1 MIYFR
6 CPTRFCSYVVLI
18 LSFFICWAAIS
29 EPAVAAAPSL
39 PAVVAEAAVVMDADT
54 GCVLGSK
61 NSDFKLPMASTT
73 KIVTALLT
81 LEQGQLTDTVALS
94 EEAAQQEGSSMYTS
108 PGETYTVEELLYG
121 LMLNSGNDA
130 AWALA
135 EHMAG
140 DVPAFVQAMN
150 ERVRELG
157 ALNTHFTNP
166 SGLPDP
172 GHYSTAKD
180 MALIARAAMARA
192 DFRRIVG
199 TKAHQVPW
207 PVKDTDKL
215 LVNHNKLLWRYQGAD
230 GIKTGYTN
238 EARQCLVASAS
249 REDRQLIAVLLK
261 SETGSVWQDAQLLLD
276 WGFANFA
283 NHTLVRAGEKLGTV
297 PVKRGQADQVEAVAQ
312 QDVRVT
318 LAQGEEDR
326 VQVSL
331 LEVPTELTAP
341 VEDGQLLGKAVFT
354 LGEKEVGQVALV
366 AAALVRRPPKP
377 WWFWFGVLFLL
388 GLMGLLVAE
397 NIRRRRRRM
406 RLKWVSFRYRG
417 PK

>member
-1 MIYFR
+1 
-6 CPTRFCSYVVLI
+6 
-18 LSFFICWAAIS
+18 
-29 EPAVAAAPSL
+29 
-39 PAVVAEAAVVMDADT
+39 
-54 GCVLGSK
+54 
-61 NSDFKLPMASTT
+61 
-73 KIVTALLT
+73 
-81 LEQGQLTDTVALS
+81 
-94 EEAAQQEGSSMYTS
+94 
-108 PGETYTVEELLYG
+108 
-121 LMLNSGNDA
+121 
-130 AWALA
+130 
-135 EHMAG
+135 
-140 DVPAFVQAMN
+140 
-150 ERVRELG
+150 
-157 ALNTHFTNP
+157 
-166 SGLPDP
+166 
-172 GHYSTAKD
+172 
-180 MALIARAAMARA
+180 MARA

-312 QDVRVT
+312 QNVRVT